1 MTGAGHLDRLA
12 VCGIDRYYENYPEDA
27 NIEPETLADKRI
39 NGPEEESGRPV
50 NAEQEAVWSEL
61 ARLKKAGLI
70 KKAGLAF
77 SGSAT
82 LLDDLL
88 KDRQEIDYVEL
99 PVNYKMG
106 FSEGDL
112 AQKYYTISRRRYK
125 EILVRSPF
133 AGGELAEL
141 DPGVF
146 RQDKT
151 PHSAIDWALRYV
163 LSFPFVV
170 TCVASTGDPAHAA
183 EDMDAAER
191 FRPLTEEEREQL
203 RHIVEKL

>member
-1 MTGAGHLDRLA
+1 M
-12 VCGIDRYYENYPEDA
+12 
-27 NIEPETLADKRI
+27 
-39 NGPEEESGRPV
+39 
-50 NAEQEAVWSEL
+50 
-61 ARLKKAGLI
+61 I

-88 KDRQEIDYVEL
+88 KDRQEVDYVEL

-106 FSEGDL
+106 FEEGDL
-112 AQKYYTISRRRYK
+112 AQKYYTIARRRYK

-141 DPGVF
+141 DKGMF
-146 RQDKT
+146 RKDEESDISHFHIGKKERKALE
-151 PHSAIDWALRYV
+151 SAVDWALRYV

-170 TCVASTGDPAHAA
+170 TCIASSGDPDHAA
-183 EDMDAAER
+183 ENMDAAER
-191 FRPLTEEEREQL
+191 FRPLTEDEREL
-203 RHIVEKL
+203 LKKTAENRR